1 VAVTQASAYHLNKR
15 TTPQARTNEPRQQN
29 RPARIPQSHT
39 AVDCNQV
46 IFKGLEIIGL
56 VHRAMFETW
65 YKMVALIQSGL
76 HISPLITHH
85 FKVDDLNKGLT
96 R

>member
-1 VAVTQASAYHLNKR
+1 
-15 TTPQARTNEPRQQN
+15 
-29 RPARIPQSHT
+29 
-39 AVDCNQV
+39 V

-56 VHRAMFETW
+56 GHRAMFETW